1 MLRTKKWGNI
11 KNKNLLNFFQK
22 IRKKIYSY
30 WRKNL
35 DYIENYKKCEF
46 CYLCTNCRA
55 LEEEEISQI
64 ANSKTLCN
72 FMS

>member
-1 MLRTKKWGNI
+1 M
-11 KNKNLLNFFQK
+11 
-22 IRKKIYSY
+22 KKIYSY